1 MAKITGPLLSQ
12 EARGSI
18 GPRLTFSVRKSGQQ
32 ARFQSPQKDV
42 VTVKRTVQR
51 EKFSLGLDLWRSLPD
66 NEKYYWNVLL
76 KNGEVDI

>member
-1 MAKITGPLLSQ
+1 MAKIIGPLFSNT
-12 EARGSI
+12 ASGSI